1 MEKRKG
7 RALYYRLDLIVEI
20 IMRLLDTVEIEYV
33 TGAGWF
39 GELVDDVKN
48 ADFEGAYEN
57 IVGAV
62 THIIGRV
69 AKALR

>member
-1 MEKRKG
+1 
-7 RALYYRLDLIVEI
+7 
-20 IMRLLDTVEIEYV
+20 MRLLDTVEIEYV